1 MRPVPDVPIA
11 ELRED
16 LADVLVGGLLV
27 ALALV
32 SLALSAFRSREQD
45 RLLKLFGAFCGLYG
59 LRMLLDTE
67 VLVPLLGIPRGLA
80 DYVTAVIT
88 YLIQIPGLLFA
99 FWVFGPGW
107 MSSVRIMLWV
117 QALYAAGA
125 ILIDSVRGPETAM
138 GPNNFLVIAN
148 LAVLVGNAFLYRR
161 RNAPSSRREMRVV
174 LAGALFFALLAL
186 NENLVDVGLVPWRW
200 SFEALGMLVFILC
213 LGYAVARRL
222 LADERRL
229 VALTSEL
236 DTARQI
242 QASILPQAMPE
253 IAGLEVAARC
263 IPMTAVGGDFFD
275 FQILD
280 GRRLGILVAD
290 VSGHGIPAAL
300 IASMVKIALASQAD
314 QAADPAAVL
323 AGMNRI
329 LRGKMKRGFVTA
341 AYVFLDAEGR
351 TLRYASAGHP
361 PLLLRRAGEGSVEE
375 VRQEA
380 PPLGVLPRSAY
391 RNTELSVAPGD
402 RILLYTDGVTEARN
416 GAEEDFGD
424 ERLRELAAGAGDMTP
439 DALADELLRRLKTW
453 RGRGRDESFD
463 DDVTVVVVG
472 LR

>member
-1 MRPVPDVPIA
+1 VPDTSFIPIA

-16 LADVLVGGLLV
+16 VADVLVGGLLI

-32 SLALSAFRSREQD
+32 SLGLSVLRSREQD

-107 MSSVRIMLWV
+107 RFSIRIMLWV
-117 QALYAAGA
+117 QSVYTAGA
-125 ILIDSVRGPETAM
+125 ILIDSVLGPETAM
-138 GPNNFLVIAN
+138 GPNNFLVIVN
-148 LAVLVGNAFLYRR
+148 LVVIVGNSLLYSR
-161 RNAPSSRREMRVV
+161 RNAPVVRTV
-174 LAGALFFALLAL
+174 LAGALFFAVMAL
-186 NENLVDVGLVPWRW
+186 NENLVDAGLVPWRW
-200 SFEALGMLVFILC
+200 SYEALGMLVFVLC
-213 LGYAVARRL
+213 LGYVVVRRL

-242 QASILPQAMPE
+242 QTSILPQAMPE
-253 IAGLEVAARC
+253 VAGLEVAARC

-275 FQILD
+275 FLILD

-290 VSGHGIPAAL
+290 VSGHGVPAAL

-323 AGMNRI
+323 VGMNRI
-329 LRGKMKRGFVTA
+329 LRGKMKRSFVTA

-361 PLLLRRAGEGSVEE
+361 PLLLRRTGEGGVEE
-375 VRQEA
+375 IRQEA
-380 PPLGVLPRSAY
+380 PPLGVLPRAAY
-391 RNTELSVAPGD
+391 RNTELELAPGD
-402 RILLYTDGVTEARN
+402 RVFLYTDGVTEARN

-424 ERLRELAAGAGDMTP
+424 ERLRELAATAGDLAP
-439 DALADELLRRLKTW
+439 AAFADELLRRLEAW
-453 RGRGRDESFD
+453 RGKGRDEGFD
-463 DDVTVVVVG
+463 DDVTAVVVALAG
-472 LR
+472 

>member
-1 MRPVPDVPIA
+1 MPDIPIA

-16 LADVLVGGLLV
+16 VADVLVGGLLV

-32 SLALSAFRSREQD
+32 SLGFSAFRSREQD

-67 VLVPLLGIPRGLA
+67 VLVPLLGIPRGLSG
-80 DYVTAVIT
+80 YVTAVIT
-88 YLIQIPGLLFA
+88 YLIQIPGLLFT

-107 MSSVRIMLWV
+107 KSSIRIMLWV
-117 QALYAAGA
+117 QVVYAAGA

-138 GPNNFLVIAN
+138 EPNNFLVIVN
-148 LAVLVGNAFLYRR
+148 LAVIVGNSLLYSR
-161 RNAPSSRREMRVV
+161 RNAPTVRAV

-186 NENLVDVGLVPWRW
+186 NENLVDAGLVPWTW
-200 SFEALGMLVFILC
+200 SYEALGMLVFILC

-222 LADERRL
+222 LSDERQL

-253 IAGLEVAARC
+253 IAGLDIAARC

-275 FQILD
+275 FQAVD
-280 GRRLGILVAD
+280 DRRLGIVVAD
-290 VSGHGIPAAL
+290 VSGHGVPAAL

-329 LRGKMKRGFVTA
+329 LRGKMKRSFVTA

-361 PLLLRRAGEGSVEE
+361 PLLLRRAAEGSVEE

-380 PPLGVLPRSAY
+380 PPLGVLPRAAY
-391 RNTELSVAPGD
+391 RNTELELAPGD
-402 RILLYTDGVTEARN
+402 RVLLYTDGVTEARN

-424 ERLRELAAGAGDMTP
+424 ERLRELAATAGDLAP
-439 DALADELLRRLKTW
+439 DAFADELLRRLETW
-453 RGRGRDESFD
+453 RGRGEGFD
-463 DDVTVVVVG
+463 DDVTAVVVALAG
-472 LR
+472 